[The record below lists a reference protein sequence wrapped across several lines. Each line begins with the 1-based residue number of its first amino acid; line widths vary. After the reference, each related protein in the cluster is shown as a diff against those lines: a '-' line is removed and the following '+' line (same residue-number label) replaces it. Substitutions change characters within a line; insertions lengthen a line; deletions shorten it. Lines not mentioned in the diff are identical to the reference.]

1 MPIRLLA
8 KRPDWGQRQMQKGG
22 AGAKP
27 PNATSKP
34 PQSVLI
40 ANRLRLQ
47 SHPNATLMRPQSH
60 PKAPTRLLQG
70 SPKASANSV
79 RLKDAQPGRRL
90 RFTPYQPA
98 DIYTGDG
105 YCPAT
110 DGYRYAAVAPPIL
123 GGIPPSPSREFYP
136 AASLSSDM
144 FTRMLAAFPPNATR
158 NPRTFRWTPNLMQRD
173 GTDYLAY

>member
-1 MPIRLLA
+1 MSHAHPVACQTPRLGPTPNAERGSRGQATQCDLKATTKRVDSQPIA
-8 KRPDWGQRQMQKGG
+8 TP
-22 AGAKP
+22 KP
-27 PNATSKP
+27 PQCDPNAT
-34 PQSVLI
+34 
-40 ANRLRLQ
+40 
-47 SHPNATLMRPQSH
+47 
-60 PKAPTRLLQG
+60 PKLLQG
-70 SPKASANSV
+70 SPKASASSV

-105 YCPAT
+105 YCLAT

-123 GGIPPSPSREFYP
+123 GGIPPSPSREFCP

-144 FTRMLAAFPPNATR
+144 FTRMLAAFQPNATR